1 MERRVDKWQ
10 SKEIVMNSLVVQWLK
25 TLPFQD
31 GAPVL
36 SLFGELGSHRLWCL
50 APKFTKDSHTN
61 TRQSIKCKE
70 VENFILV
77 SFFLARVLSILL
89 LLSKNHLLV
98 WLVFLYSVFNIIDLC
113 SNLYYLLPL
122 LWILFGLLYLVI
134 QGEISGNQ
142 F

>member
-1 MERRVDKWQ
+1 MDRRVDKWQ

-77 SFFLARVLSILL
+77 SFFLARVLSIVSITF
-89 LLSKNHLLV
+89 LSAFGVTDL
-98 WLVFLYSVFNIIDLC
+98 FPISFSFFNIGSIFSYVRYIDLLKP
-113 SNLYYLLPL
+113 LYHR
-122 LWILFGLLYLVI
+122 
-134 QGEISGNQ
+134 NQ
-142 F
+142 ANQQQNPD

>member
-1 MERRVDKWQ
+1 
-10 SKEIVMNSLVVQWLK
+10 MNSLVVQWLK

-98 WLVFLYSVFNIIDLC
+98 WLVFLYSVFNIIDFYS
-113 SNLYYLLPL
+113 SNFFPSAYFELIYSFFKVKNYVLLDHWFETFPFLKYKL
-122 LWILFGLLYLVI
+122 LIL
-134 QGEISGNQ
+134 
-142 F
+142 